1 VQGAVDAKADLDA
14 KYKAEFEKRGL
25 ANATREEKG
34 EFWAPFHDELAKDPR
49 EIRWAERIND
59 INSALGEH
67 TGGVPDAPFKTT
79 WPELS
84 MKRMIRYA
92 AENGY
97 DKIAWTPGD
106 VQAERYDLS
115 KQISRIR
122 VHGDGDNLRV
132 SAWDHSNTNVMDL
145 RHATRESL
153 PDIIGKEA
161 ADKVLS
167 QPEPKGNYAFRS
179 LEGLDLKVGGEG
191 MKGFYDKILPATVS
205 KLTKK
210 FGGKVEEASVKD
222 TGEAVQRYDGPA
234 PTPEQMNAV
243 ELAVHARPTQQTYTS
258 PITGARQMF
267 LLNRVANQQP
277 LRAVRQRMRDDD
289 ISFQRAMSLEGTQEL
304 AEIFGGHIVQDREAR
319 STPAHALDITPEL
332 RKAAVEQGFPLF
344 QGGERGRITLAD
356 NKAIIDLFKSADRST
371 LMHEAGH
378 LWLDELARDAARV
391 NAPAG
396 IREDM
401 ATVLKWLGAERPD
414 AITTEQHEK
423 WAQGFEQ
430 YLASGE
436 APTEQLRSAF
446 QKFKDWLV
454 AIYKSITAIGEPIP
468 PEIRAVFDRMVATPE
483 QLGERAARRLAP
495 TSSRCRRSA
504 APRRAIPRP
513 SRCSNS
519 SPRAEACA
527 TTIR

>member
-1 VQGAVDAKADLDA
+1 
-14 KYKAEFEKRGL
+14 
-25 ANATREEKG
+25 
-34 EFWAPFHDELAKDPR
+34 
-49 EIRWAERIND
+49 
-59 INSALGEH
+59 
-67 TGGVPDAPFKTT
+67 
-79 WPELS
+79 

-97 DKIAWTPGD
+97 DKIAWTPGE

-436 APTEQLRSAF
+436 APSRAAPLR
-446 QKFKDWLV
+446 V
-454 AIYKSITAIGEPIP
+454 
-468 PEIRAVFDRMVATPE
+468 PEIQGLAGRDLQEHHGDRRADPARDPRGVRPHGGNA
-483 QLGERAARRLAP
+483 RAARRARGRGGWRQRRQDAGEARPRGARSRDLLAARIHRLARRP
-495 TSSRCRRSA
+495 AQRRSA
-504 APRRAIPRP
+504 DRRRARLDRAAQPRGSGLRLADPPAHGTVHRGQDGRAPRADDARP
-513 SRCSNS
+513 GARGGD
-519 SPRAEACA
+519 RGRLF
-527 TTIR
+527 T

>member
-1 VQGAVDAKADLDA
+1 VQSDWHQAGKRKGYDTKPKLSADERARLEAERDEIVQGAVDAKADLDA

-84 MKRMIRYA
+84 LKRMIRYA

-97 DKIAWTPGD
+97 DKIAWTPGE

-122 VHGDGDNLRV
+122 VHGDGDNRRV

-210 FGGKVEEASVKD
+210 FGGKVEEA
-222 TGEAVQRYDGPA
+222 
-234 PTPEQMNAV
+234 
-243 ELAVHARPTQQTYTS
+243 
-258 PITGARQMF
+258 
-267 LLNRVANQQP
+267 LNRVANQQP

-483 QLGERAARRLAP
+483 QLGERAARRLAA

>member
-1 VQGAVDAKADLDA
+1 
-14 KYKAEFEKRGL
+14 
-25 ANATREEKG
+25 
-34 EFWAPFHDELAKDPR
+34 
-49 EIRWAERIND
+49 
-59 INSALGEH
+59 
-67 TGGVPDAPFKTT
+67 
-79 WPELS
+79 
-84 MKRMIRYA
+84 
-92 AENGY
+92 
-97 DKIAWTPGD
+97 
-106 VQAERYDLS
+106 
-115 KQISRIR
+115 
-122 VHGDGDNLRV
+122 
-132 SAWDHSNTNVMDL
+132 
-145 RHATRESL
+145 
-153 PDIIGKEA
+153 
-161 ADKVLS
+161 
-167 QPEPKGNYAFRS
+167 
-179 LEGLDLKVGGEG
+179 

-210 FGGKVEEASVKD
+210 FGGKVE
-222 TGEAVQRYDGPA
+222 
-234 PTPEQMNAV
+234 NA
-243 ELAVHARPTQQTYTS
+243 ELA
-258 PITGARQMF
+258 GAGTRMA
-267 LLNRVANQQP
+267 VSQP
-277 LRAVRQRMRDDD
+277 LDD
-289 ISFQRAMSLEGTQEL
+289 ILHAMEIGGNSFREAMDQHGTAEL
-304 AEIFGGHIVQDREAR
+304 AEIFGGRMAPEHEHRHLHVNVGEDRHGRDVFEVRDSNTGAILDTFATRGEAER
-319 STPAHALDITPEL
+319 LIERETKGSKGTPVHTLDITPEL

-436 APTEQLRSAF
+436 APTPSAASAF

-483 QLGERAARRLAP
+483 QLGERARAAGGNVVKMPAKRGPAARDPATFSLLEFIASRGGLRNDDPLIGDVRGSIGRP
-495 TSSRCRRSA
+495 TARFRASA
-504 APRRAIPRP
+504 R
-513 SRCSNS
+513 
-519 SPRAEACA
+519 
-527 TTIR
+527 